1 MPLHR
6 ASMVRAGALST
17 QNTDRTHSG
26 GCLIFDRAT
35 NGMHAARLECLARRT
50 EVDVAHQIISKGFVT
65 EDVLLASRPGFEK
78 RISHMRCH
86 PALLTGHV
94 ILSRPIL
101 GISNDDLRLAA
112 RVALVL
118 IEQLKQFFVFRD

>member
-1 MPLHR
+1 MMR
-6 ASMVRAGALST
+6 ASALGAQHT
-17 QNTDRTHSG
+17 TPRTHSG
-26 GCLIFDRAT
+26 GGLVFDRAT
-35 NGMHAARLECLARRT
+35 NGMHAARLECLACRT
-50 EVDVAHQIISKGFVT
+50 EVNVAYRIISKDFIA

-101 GISNDDLRLAA
+101 GISNHDLRLATRIA
-112 RVALVL
+112 FVL
-118 IEQLKQFFVFRD
+118 IEQLQQFFVFRD